1 MMLRRISVQSNGLQA
16 FFGPRLQVYYIRF
29 IIQKTHVLLY
39 GPLDILNHLHMVLLL
54 LVLN

>member
-1 MMLRRISVQSNGLQA
+1 MLLRISVQSNGLQA